1 MTPHPTDTQSAQPI
15 SVHRIDASL
24 RISFVGT
31 GWLAFAS
38 DNGYKTSA
46 QAELGRPLF
55 SVIAEEET
63 RHIYKVLIERARS
76 SQQALEFDYRCDS
89 PNRRRWMQMQMRHL
103 ADTDEVEFASRL
115 LRAETRPYMPLI
127 ALNRMRPT
135 AERMLSMCSW
145 CKSVLA
151 EQTWVELEEAVRQ
164 LRLFATDAMP
174 RISHGICPDC
184 SKRLLSTEP
193 AT

>member
-1 MTPHPTDTQSAQPI
+1 MLHPTDIQSAPTI
-15 SVHRIDASL
+15 SVHRIDARL
-24 RISFVGT
+24 RISFVST

-38 DNGYKTSA
+38 DNGYETSA

-63 RHIYKVLIERARS
+63 RHIYRILIERARS
-76 SQQALEFDYRCDS
+76 SQQAVEFDYRCDS
-89 PNRRRWMQMQMRHL
+89 PDRRRWMQMQMRYL

-115 LRAETRPYMPLI
+115 LRTETRPYMAMI
-127 ALNRMRPT
+127 AMKRMQP
-135 AERMLSMCSW
+135 AAHRMLSMCSW

-151 EQTWVELEEAVRQ
+151 EQTWVEVEEAVRQ